1 MSNPVETKKK
11 SFLASPRVFKCA
23 ALLLICLHLGII
35 GGIFSGIFVFIDV
48 FLFCFLFFWAWRYG
62 DPVVLPNT
70 QQWSPATGII
80 APVVQEERRA
90 YDPFFDE
97 SPRRHEVPA
106 SYFSS
111 LTYDEERRR
120 SELLA
125 SSQDHWHTAFH
136 HHSPPPPDFST
147 SSSSYSSSTSDSMR
161 WD

>member
-1 MSNPVETKKK
+1 MPNTVEPEKK
-11 SFLASPRVFKCA
+11 SFLASPNAFKYS

-35 GGIFSGIFVFIDV
+35 GGIFSGIFVFIDF

-62 DPVVLPNT
+62 DPVVYSGKQP
-70 QQWSPATGII
+70 WDSVTGII
-80 APVVQEERRA
+80 APDVQEERRA

-97 SPRRHEVPA
+97 SHKRHEVPA

-111 LTYDEERRR
+111 FAYDEDRRR
-120 SELLA
+120 SELLV
-125 SSQDHWHTAFH
+125 SSQDHWHTTFC

-147 SSSSYSSSTSDSMR
+147 SSYSSSASDLRR